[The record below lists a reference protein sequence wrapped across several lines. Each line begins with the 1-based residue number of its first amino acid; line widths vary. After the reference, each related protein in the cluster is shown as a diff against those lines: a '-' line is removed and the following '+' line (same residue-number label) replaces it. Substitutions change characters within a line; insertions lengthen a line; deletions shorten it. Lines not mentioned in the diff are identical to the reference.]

1 MYFVEGQFEEV
12 VYGIEKSKLAVK
24 KRKAASNG
32 ALTYMADFMGV
43 HSLQNIGDQRAFS
56 LHLFS
61 LHLYAKPIT
70 LCHIFDPHS
79 EQFTTK
85 NLMYDTQVSLEQ

>member
-24 KRKAASNG
+24 KRKAASDG
-32 ALTYMADFMGV
+32 TLTYMADFMGV

-56 LHLFS
+56 LHL
-61 LHLYAKPIT
+61 YAKPIVS
-70 LCHIFDPHS
+70 CHIFDPHS

-85 NLMYDTQVSLEQ
+85 NLIYDTQVSLEQ